1 MSDIINLLVNNGV
14 AVVIVAY
21 FIYKDNKFNNT
32 LVETLTEIVVTLKDL
47 QNNIERS
54 KVNSERSNTE
64 MLRNDKAF

>member
-47 QNNIERS
+47 QKDIERS
-54 KVNSERSNTE
+54 KNIERTNTE
-64 MLRNDKAF
+64 MLTNDKTV

>member
-1 MSDIINLLVNNGV
+1 MSEIVNLLVNNGV

-47 QNNIERS
+47 QKDIERS
-54 KVNSERSNTE
+54 KNIERTNTE
-64 MLRNDKAF
+64 MLTNDKAI

>member
-47 QNNIERS
+47 QKDIERS
-54 KVNSERSNTE
+54 KNIERTNTE
-64 MLRNDKAF
+64 MLTNDKAI

>member
-1 MSDIINLLVNNGV
+1 MSDIVNLLVNNGV

-47 QNNIERS
+47 QKDIERS
-54 KVNSERSNTE
+54 KNIERTNTE
-64 MLRNDKAF
+64 MLTNDKAI

>member
-1 MSDIINLLVNNGV
+1 MSDIINLIVNNGV

-47 QNNIERS
+47 QNNIERG
-54 KVNSERSNTE
+54 KENYERSNTE
-64 MLRNDKAF
+64 MLKNDRAI

>member
-1 MSDIINLLVNNGV
+1 MSDIINLIVNNGV

-54 KVNSERSNTE
+54 KENYERSNTE
-64 MLRNDKAF
+64 MLKNDRAI